1 MSVSRTRS
9 QPAILPRMAALLTDE
24 ARAFLEEGTRTA
36 KLACLT
42 GAGWPHVTP
51 VWFLLDGNEIVFS
64 TGRDTVKG
72 RHIARDGRV
81 SLCVDDERPPFA
93 YVHLRGRA
101 RIDEESDLLE
111 WTTRIAERYM
121 GSDQAEAFG
130 RRNAVPTEM
139 LVRLRPERV
148 RAEFDVAS
156 W

>member
-1 MSVSRTRS
+1 
-9 QPAILPRMAALLTDE
+9 MAELLIDE
-24 ARAFLEEGTRTA
+24 IRAFVLEGTRTG
-36 KLACLT
+36 KLATLT
-42 GAGWPHVTP
+42 PAGWPHVMP
-51 VWFLLDGNEIVFS
+51 IWFVLDGDEVVFS

-72 RHIARDGRV
+72 RHVARDGRV

-93 YVHLRGRA
+93 YVHIRGRA
-101 RIDEESDLLE
+101 RIDDESDLLE

-121 GSDQAEAFG
+121 GADQAEAYG

-148 RAEFDVAS
+148 IAEFDVAG